1 MGNNNSHCDVANKK
15 NKRMKTKE
23 VVKELLINKPHLR
36 DSDPKLIA
44 TYWYNE
50 LKKKQINPYKIS
62 GYSPRQFAPSRYEFM
77 QLLANSKLTN
87 IKTIERMRRKL
98 QEEYP
103 ELRGR
108 VYNNRK
114 GVIQDQWKR
123 ELGYEV
129 NQ

>member
-1 MGNNNSHCDVANKK
+1 
-15 NKRMKTKE
+15 
-23 VVKELLINKPHLR
+23 
-36 DSDPKLIA
+36 
-44 TYWYNE
+44 
-50 LKKKQINPYKIS
+50 
-62 GYSPRQFAPSRYEFM
+62 M
-77 QLLANSKLTN
+77 QLFANSKLTN

>member
-1 MGNNNSHCDVANKK
+1 
-15 NKRMKTKE
+15 MKTKDI
-23 VVKELLINKPHLR
+23 VKNLLVQKPHLR
-36 DSDPKLIA
+36 DSDSRLIA

-50 LKKKQINPYKIS
+50 LKKKQISPYKIT
-62 GYSPRQFAPSRYEFM
+62 GYEFM
-77 QLLANSKLTN
+77 QLFANSKLTN

-98 QEEYP
+98 QEENP
-103 ELRGR
+103 ELRGKI
-108 VYNNRK
+108 YNDRK